1 MDPTAIATFLFGS
14 VALPIFFWLRPST
27 NVRGW
32 VRNTVGVA
40 GGAALLY
47 LVALFTLIG
56 ACSMKWNVPHPVFL
70 AIFAFAGLGI
80 AQLAW
85 MHVKGGGVPPTTS
98 SATPTPVLAGPAPSI
113 SQSTTGAQSPTV
125 VGPANITYN
134 YAPPP
139 FGPSPEEMK
148 YRGRLADEISASRK
162 SLDRSRNRWY
172 TFSVEGNR
180 PEAEKNW
187 KEAETRM
194 HQSAALLRT
203 KVSATAETEF
213 LQIQAGEPLAHPN
226 LLRPHLPDGAAI
238 SEMWNRVT
246 RLQKIEQRVR
256 NGTEPI
262 VHPPPSP

>member
-1 MDPTAIATFLFGS
+1 
-14 VALPIFFWLRPST
+14 
-27 NVRGW
+27 
-32 VRNTVGVA
+32 
-40 GGAALLY
+40 
-47 LVALFTLIG
+47 
-56 ACSMKWNVPHPVFL
+56 
-70 AIFAFAGLGI
+70 
-80 AQLAW
+80 
-85 MHVKGGGVPPTTS
+85 
-98 SATPTPVLAGPAPSI
+98 
-113 SQSTTGAQSPTV
+113 
-125 VGPANITYN
+125 
-134 YAPPP
+134 
-139 FGPSPEEMK
+139 MK

-162 SLDRSRNRWY
+162 SLDKSGNRWY
-172 TFSVEGNR
+172 TFSIEGNR

-262 VHPPPSP
+262 AYPPPSP